1 MHNTAT
7 ASELWAAAL
16 GELELQVNRSNFRTW
31 FQKTDGASYQ
41 DGVLTVAVP
50 NAFVAEYLERNQRS
64 LVEKTVINLAGDG
77 TRLVFAVTGGTAPS
91 APAALVP
98 QTSRFN
104 RGYTFDSFVTGD
116 CNSLAYAAATRV
128 SECPGQSYNPLY
140 IYSACGLGK
149 THLLQAIGQDGLR
162 RPLKVVYTSAEQYTN
177 EFVNAVRKRSTE
189 DFHAKYR
196 SVDMLLVDDIQFIAG
211 KEQTEE
217 CFFHT
222 FNDLHNS
229 NRQIVLTCDSPPK
242 SIRLE
247 DRLVSRF
254 GWGLIVDI
262 QPPDLETR
270 LAILQNK
277 AAAAGQALPAEVLL
291 LIAECSNDSIRELEG
306 ALNRVLA
313 FARLLGQPPTL
324 NIAHK
329 ALDDLAAKTVATA
342 SPVTPEAV
350 LQLVAEAFQVNPE
363 AVLGRQRDKRT
374 TLARQV
380 TMYLMKQ
387 VTGESLVRIGTA
399 VGGRDHS
406 TVIHACGKISEAL
419 PHNSHLAGI
428 VQGLQARLTKGG

>member
-1 MHNTAT
+1 MTSTAT

-50 NAFVAEYLERNQRS
+50 NAFVAEYLERHQRS

-77 TRLVFAVTGGTAPS
+77 TRLKFAVAGGAAPS
-91 APAALVP
+91 APEALVP
-98 QTSRFN
+98 QASRFN
-104 RGYTFDSFVTGD
+104 RSYTFDSFVTGD
-116 CNSLAYAAATRV
+116 CNSLAYAAAQHV
-128 SECPGQSYNPLY
+128 SESPGRSYNPLY
-140 IYSACGLGK
+140 IYSGCGLGK
-149 THLLQAIGQDGLR
+149 THLLQAIGQEALR
-162 RPLKVVYTSAEQYTN
+162 RHQKVVYTSAEQYTN
-177 EFVNAVRKRSTE
+177 EFVTAIRRRSTE

-196 SVDMLLVDDIQFIAG
+196 GADMLLVDDIQFIAG

-222 FNDLHNS
+222 FNDLHNT

-242 SIRLE
+242 SIRIE

-270 LAILQNK
+270 LAILQSK
-277 AAAAGQALPAEVLL
+277 ASAAGQTLPAEVLL
-291 LIAECSNDSIRELEG
+291 LIAERSRDSVRELEG

-313 FARLLGQPPTL
+313 FARLLGQSPSL

-329 ALDDLAAKTVATA
+329 ALDDLSAKTEVAA
-342 SPVTPEAV
+342 RAVAPDAV
-350 LQLVAEAFQVNPE
+350 LHLVSEAFQVNPE
-363 AVLGRQRDKRT
+363 AIRGRQRDKRT

-387 VTGESLVRIGTA
+387 VTGESLVQIGKA

-406 TVIHACGKISEAL
+406 TVIHACGKITEAL
-419 PHNSHLAGI
+419 AHNSHLAGI
-428 VQGLQARLTKGG
+428 VQGLQARLTKAG

>member
-1 MHNTAT
+1 MHSAAN

-31 FQKTDGASYQ
+31 FQKTDGVSYQ

-77 TRLVFAVTGGTAPS
+77 TRLAFAVVGGP
-91 APAALVP
+91 APAATEALAP
-98 QTSRFN
+98 PSRRFN
-104 RGYTFDSFVTGD
+104 TGYTFDSFVTGD
-116 CNSLAYAAATRV
+116 CNSLAYAAAQRV

-140 IYSACGLGK
+140 IYSGCGLGK
-149 THLLQAIGQDGLR
+149 THLLQAIGQAAQR
-162 RPLKVVYTSAEQYTN
+162 RRQKVVYTSAEQYTN
-177 EFVNAVRKRSTE
+177 EFVGAIRRRSTE

-196 SVDMLLVDDIQFIAG
+196 SADMLLVDDIQFIAG

-222 FNDLHNS
+222 FNDLHNT
-229 NRQIVLTCDSPPK
+229 NRQIVITCDSPPK

-270 LAILQNK
+270 LAILEEK
-277 AAAAGQALPAEVLL
+277 AAAQQQALPVEVMQ
-291 LIAECSNDSIRELEG
+291 LIAERSRDSVRELEG

-313 FARLLGQPPTL
+313 FARLLGRMPNL
-324 NIAHK
+324 EIAHK
-329 ALDDLAAKTVATA
+329 ALDDLSAKTVAPA
-342 SPVTPEAV
+342 SPVAPDAV
-350 LQLVAEAFQVNPE
+350 LTLVAAAFQVNLE
-363 AVLGRQRDKRT
+363 DILGRQRDKRT

-380 TMYLMKQ
+380 CMYLMKQ
-387 VTGESLVRIGTA
+387 VTGESLVKIGQA

-406 TVIHACGKISEAL
+406 TVIHACGKITEAL
-419 PHNSHLAGI
+419 PHNAHLAGI
-428 VQGLQARLTKGG
+428 VEGLRAKLTKGG